1 MAEEYDSGELKIM
14 RMKKHDKHDIAVINR
29 KAYIVGRR
37 NSLHSS
43 YHPKAKEVMRGK

>member
-1 MAEEYDSGELKIM
+1 MVGEYDSGGLKIM
-14 RMKKHDKHDIAVINR
+14 ITRKQGVAVMNR

-37 NSLHSS
+37 NILHSS

>member
-1 MAEEYDSGELKIM
+1 MVEEYDSGELKIM
-14 RMKKHDKHDIAVINR
+14 RMKKHDIAVINR